1 MTFATLPLT
10 AAAPAGTFGRSAW
23 TPVAAALLLF
33 ALTLF
38 SPAIL
43 NDGDTFWHIAA
54 GDWILANRAVP
65 TADPFTFS
73 FGGAPWTAHEWLSE
87 VLLALSFRL
96 GGWSGVVVLTATAVA
111 ATIFIFIRRLARDL
125 DGAAL
130 LCVAALGFSLIA
142 GSLLAR
148 PHVFALPALAAWAAG
163 LISAR
168 EKETTPSLALLP
180 VMMLWSN
187 LHGSFIFG
195 LALIGPFALEAMLAA
210 PPEKRIASARG
221 WILFG
226 LLALGAALINPL
238 GIEALLF
245 PIRLMG
251 QKSLAGVGEWRPE
264 AFDHI
269 GPMEIAL
276 LALLGFALLRPLR
289 VAPVRLLL
297 LIGLIHLALHHTRH
311 GMLLGLLA
319 PMILAR
325 PIALA
330 LAQTPQEALAQ
341 EPDASRGLTRV
352 QAALAVSLFVA
363 LASVRLANPVARED
377 GPMAPI
383 SAVAAVAAELRA
395 RPVLNHYDF
404 GGYLIFSG
412 VRPYIDG
419 RADLFGD
426 AFLDNFDRIAA
437 GNAKALDAAI
447 EKDAIVWTIFPP
459 TSAVVRSLDARP
471 GWKRIYAGPDAI
483 IHARADAV
491 PLDLRK

>member
-10 AAAPAGTFGRSAW
+10 AASPAGSLGRSAW

-33 ALTLF
+33 SLTLL

-54 GDWILANRAVP
+54 GDWILAHRAVP
-65 TADPFTFS
+65 TVDPFTFS

-87 VLLALSFRL
+87 VLLALSFLL
-96 GGWSGVVVLTATAVA
+96 GGWSGVVVLTAAAVA

-130 LCVAALGFSLIA
+130 LCVAALGFGLVA

-163 LISAR
+163 LLSAR
-168 EKETTPSLALLP
+168 DRDEAPSLALLP
-180 VMMLWSN
+180 VMTLWSN

-210 PPEKRIASARG
+210 PPEKWIASARG

-226 LLALGAALINPL
+226 LLAVGAALINPL

-264 AFDHI
+264 AFDHV

-325 PIALA
+325 PIAEA
-330 LAQTPQEALAQ
+330 LAKTPETHAQ
-341 EPDASRGLTRV
+341 EPDAPRRLTHV
-352 QAALAVSLFVA
+352 QAALALALFVA
-363 LASVRLANPVARED
+363 LAGVRLALPVARAD

-383 SAVAAVAAELRA
+383 SAVATVPAELRA

-412 VRPYIDG
+412 IRPYVDG

-459 TSAVVRSLDARP
+459 SSAVVRTLDARP
-471 GWKRIYAGPDAI
+471 GWKRIYADRDAI
-483 IHARADAV
+483 IHARADAL
-491 PLDLRK
+491 PFDLRK

>member
-1 MTFATLPLT
+1 MTSAVLPLT
-10 AAAPAGTFGRSAW
+10 AASPAGTIREGAW
-23 TPVAAALLLF
+23 TPAAGALLLF
-33 ALTLF
+33 ALTLA
-38 SPAIL
+38 SPAVL

-54 GDWILANRAVP
+54 GEWILAHRAVP
-65 TADPFTFS
+65 STDPFTFS

-87 VLLALSFRL
+87 VLLALSFRV
-96 GGWSGVVVLTATAVA
+96 GGWSGVVVLTASAVA
-111 ATIFIFIRRLARDL
+111 ATFFIFLRRLARDL
-125 DGAAL
+125 DGIAL
-130 LCVAALGFSLIA
+130 LCLAALGFSLVA

-163 LISAR
+163 LLSAR
-168 EKETTPSLALLP
+168 DKEKAPSLALLP
-180 VMMLWSN
+180 VMTVWSN

-195 LALIGPFALEAMLAA
+195 LALIGPFALEALLAA
-210 PPEKRIASARG
+210 RPDKRIAVARG
-221 WILFG
+221 WVLFG

-264 AFDHI
+264 AFDHV

-276 LALLGFALLRPLR
+276 FALIGFALLRPLR
-289 VAPVRLLL
+289 VAPLRLLL

-325 PIALA
+325 PIADA
-330 LAQTPQEALAQ
+330 LAATPGEM
-341 EPDASRGLTRV
+341 PDASRGITRF
-352 QAALAVSLFVA
+352 QAALALALFVA
-363 LASVRLANPVARED
+363 LAGLRFAVPVTHMD

-383 SAVAAVAAELRA
+383 SALAAVPMELRA

-412 VRPYIDG
+412 VRPYVDG

-437 GNAKALDAAI
+437 GNAKALDAALD
-447 EKDAIVWTIFPP
+447 KDDIVWTVFPP
-459 TSAVVRSLDARP
+459 TSAVVRTLDARP
-471 GWKRIYAGPDAI
+471 GWKRIYTDRDAV
-483 IHARADAV
+483 IHARADAL
-491 PLDLRK
+491 PFDLRK